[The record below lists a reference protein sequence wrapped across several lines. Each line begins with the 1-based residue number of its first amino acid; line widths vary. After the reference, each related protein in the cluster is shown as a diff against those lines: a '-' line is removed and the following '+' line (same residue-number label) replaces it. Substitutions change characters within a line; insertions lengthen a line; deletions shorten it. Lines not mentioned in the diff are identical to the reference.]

1 MADGKRDERED
12 NASMSAG
19 IDARTEGAG
28 QDEGRAT
35 RPDDATSPERG
46 AAERVEEA
54 ARKAEADVK
63 EGLAKAVEFERADI
77 AETRQE
83 WHDQLRNDKEQLAAD
98 VARDKEKLREAVEE
112 ARYPGQL
119 AEAAEAKLVHAA
131 DDAREALHA
140 AEHPSEIVADAKRA
154 VAEKKHA
161 LDETAAT
168 IAAEFTSPVD
178 KKRLPVVLRAFGVL
192 LIVGSGAALPGIA
205 KSIYHA
211 VALFGSGGMTG
222 EGTST
227 IVVNFLHLAV
237 LVALA
242 ITFIVFGV
250 RLIRNQ
256 RRWAALMSY
265 ALYVLIVAGGLC
277 SIMLD
282 GISYDLIFY
291 LVVLIITIALQSYLD
306 PTLLEERR
314 AHRKAREAEE
324 RKEGE
329 AGTLGR
335 DPSGKGYITL
345 NFFNLFWIFVVASI
359 LGLFMEEIVHFL
371 FVVPGQW
378 QDRAGLLF
386 GPFSPIYGCGAVLMT
401 LFLNR
406 FHKSN
411 WLIIFLVAA
420 VIGGAFEALTSLFM
434 QYAFGAVAWDYSN
447 MPGSLFG
454 GRTSLPFMG
463 CWGLLGVVWIKLLLP
478 FMLRVVN
485 FIPWNWRYVLTTV
498 AACFILVDAVM
509 TLQSL
514 DCWYERLSGDP
525 VDTPIQQFYDHEFN
539 DAYMADR
546 FQSMTIVPSDAVRG

>member
-1 MADGKRDERED
+1 MTHREKHTPK
-12 NASMSAG
+12 S
-19 IDARTEGAG
+19 TEPTP
-28 QDEGRAT
+28 EAT
-35 RPDDATSPERG
+35 GHA
-46 AAERVEEA
+46 AAESPLEKAEHLAKEAAEKVEE
-54 ARKAEADVK
+54 
-63 EGLAKAVEFERADI
+63 GLKDAVEFERADI

-83 WHDQLRNDKEQLAAD
+83 WHDQLHNDAAELKAD
-98 VARDKEKLREAVEE
+98 VARDKEKLHEAVDEVRHPEQIAEAVE
-112 ARYPGQL
+112 
-119 AEAAEAKLVHAA
+119 AKLEHTADETVAAVHAV
-131 DDAREALHA
+131 
-140 AEHPSEIVADAKRA
+140 EHPSEIVADVKRGIA
-154 VAEKKHA
+154 DKKQA
-161 LDETAAT
+161 FDETTAT

-178 KKRLPVVLRAFGVL
+178 KKRLPVVLRIFGVL

-205 KSIYHA
+205 KSIYQA
-211 VALFGSGGMTG
+211 VTMFASGGMHG

-227 IVVNFLHLAV
+227 IVVTFVHLAV

-250 RLIRNQ
+250 RMFQNK
-256 RRWAALMSY
+256 RRWAALISY
-265 ALYVLIVAGGLC
+265 GLYVLIILGGLC
-277 SIMLD
+277 SIMLE
-282 GISYDLIFY
+282 GMSIDLVFY
-291 LVVLIITIALQSYLD
+291 LVVLVVTIALQSYLD
-306 PTLLEERR
+306 PSLLEERR
-314 AHRKAREAEE
+314 RHRQEREAEE
-324 RKEGE
+324 HKEGE
-329 AGTLGR
+329 EGTLGR
-335 DPSGKGYITL
+335 DPSGRGYITL
-345 NFFNLFWIFVVASI
+345 NFFNLFWIFVVASV

-401 LFLNR
+401 IFLNR

-411 WLIIFLVAA
+411 FVIIFLVAA

-454 GRTSLPFMG
+454 GRTCLPFMA

-478 FMLRVVN
+478 FMLRLVN

-539 DAYMADR
+539 DTYMADR
-546 FQSMTIVPSDAVRG
+546 FQSMTIHPADAVRGK

>member
-1 MADGKRDERED
+1 MGDGKRAQDIEHEV
-12 NASMSAG
+12 ASELEKAG
-19 IDARTEGAG
+19 EY
-28 QDEGRAT
+28 
-35 RPDDATSPERG
+35 
-46 AAERVEEA
+46 V
-54 ARKAEADVK
+54 
-63 EGLAKAVEFERADI
+63 RADI

-112 ARYPGQL
+112 ARHPEQL

-154 VAEKKHA
+154 VAEKKAA

-168 IAAEFTSPVD
+168 IAAEFTSPAD
-178 KKRLPVVLRAFGVL
+178 KKRLPVVLRVFGVL
-192 LIVGSGAALPGIA
+192 LIVGAGASLPGIA
-205 KSIYHA
+205 KVIYRTA
-211 VALFGSGGMTG
+211 ELFGSGAMGG
-222 EGTST
+222 EGAST
-227 IVVNFLHLAV
+227 IVVTFAHLAV

-242 ITFIVFGV
+242 VALIVFGV

-256 RRWAALMSY
+256 RRWAALLS
-265 ALYVLIVAGGLC
+265 YVLYMLIIAGGLC
-277 SIMLD
+277 SIMLS
-282 GISYDLIFY
+282 GISVDLVFY
-291 LVVLIITIALQSYLD
+291 LVALVVTIALQSYLD

-324 RKEGE
+324 HKEGE

-335 DPSGKGYITL
+335 DPSGKGYIAL

-420 VIGGAFEALTSLFM
+420 VIGGAFEAFVSLFM

-454 GRTSLPFMG
+454 GRTCLPFMA

-478 FMLRVVN
+478 FMLRLVN

-498 AACFILVDAVM
+498 AACFMLVDAVM

-514 DCWYERLSGDP
+514 DCWYMRLSGDK
-525 VDTPIQQFYDHEFN
+525 VDTPIQQFYDHEFG